1 MTTTIDPP
9 RNGQV
14 AAPSASA
21 ELRADGRVF
30 PLVAP
35 GGRELSLGRHSEAA
49 EGDDRP
55 DIDLADLPNGR
66 TVSRH
71 HARLYERDGEWFLRV
86 ETGALNPTSID
97 DEPVPPGLEISLEHG
112 QSLQVGA
119 ITLQFYQPGAAV
131 ELVDDDQIELRVEPF
146 DVHVEPGAAVTTS
159 VRVVNF
165 TDHVDQFIVEV
176 RGLPSSWY
184 SITYLGVTAKR
195 AEVGLFQTQSR
206 LAPSSDAQAQMQILF
221 NPPRECRSFAGARPY
236 TVRVTT
242 RSAPR
247 QRREQKGMLT
257 ILPFGGVNIDSGMA
271 QVRRRKGSYSWVVH
285 NTGNAPATIDLSA
298 RPTDITGTGM
308 FARIP
313 RSLLEIGKEEE
324 EEEESEPRIETRWQA
339 QQITLDACESKRVQL
354 AVRVLNRHWWGDR
367 IQYHFTVTAASGAAI
382 ATEESYLESPPR
394 ISTAIQSV
402 VRWIMAR
409 LPFLLALAG
418 FLWLFWTFFQL
429 PEINFQVESADIAAG
444 EPVRLR
450 WVVKHATFFTVEN
463 SNIKGQRIG
472 FFNQL
477 DETRDNGNAIE
488 KPEQTTRYVFR
499 ATNGLGL
506 ASSDDQT
513 VHVRPAP
520 RIVEFTTTPSII
532 QQEGDPVEIS
542 WKISGDPG
550 HRVTTL
556 LTAIVPRENAVPR
569 VLEIGEL
576 KGVYVDHP
584 VENETLY
591 ELWVSDRHNSGD
603 GANIDAMQKL
613 VSVAPAQLDNLT
625 VSPAEVTPGGLAT
638 LRWTGQRF
646 TSLSLRA
653 GAAENDESQPAQ
665 AVDPN
670 VVELDVH
677 PAEDTWYSLTA
688 SNLAGSSTKRLK
700 LSVLPETTAPPK
712 LDFFVATPT
721 SVEQG
726 ETAALTFSAQN
737 ADSVLLR
744 DGGGRVI
751 VQRDT
756 SGSPSVL
763 QTINIAP
770 DQSGVYALTIANA
783 GGEITQAVTVMVRPA
798 PPPPPAPPEPT
809 PGPAEAP
816 PG

>member
-1 MTTTIDPP
+1 MTTTVDSP

-14 AAPSASA
+14 AAPAPAA
-21 ELRADGRVF
+21 ELRADGHVF

-35 GGRELSLGRHSEAA
+35 GGRELTLGRHS

-66 TVSRH
+66 TVSRR
-71 HARLYERDGEWFLRV
+71 HARLYERDGDWFLRV

-97 DEPVPPGLEISLEHG
+97 NEPVPPGLEISLEHG
-112 QSLQVGA
+112 QRLLVGA
-119 ITLQFYQPGAAV
+119 ITLEFYQPGSAV
-131 ELVDDDQIELRVEPF
+131 QLVEDDQIELRVEPF

-159 VRVVNF
+159 ARVVNF

-206 LAPSSDAQAQMQILF
+206 LAPSSDAQAQMLILF
-221 NPPRECRSFAGARPY
+221 NPPRECRSFAGERPY

-257 ILPFGGVNIDSGMA
+257 ILPFAGVQINSGMA

-285 NTGNAPATIDLSA
+285 NTGNATAAVDLSA
-298 RPTDITGTGM
+298 KPTEITGTGM

-313 RSLLEIGKEEE
+313 RSLRDIGKEDDD
-324 EEEESEPRIETRWQA
+324 ESEPRIETRWQA
-339 QQITLDACESKRVQL
+339 NQITLDACESKRVQL

-367 IQYHFTVTAASGAAI
+367 IQYHFTVTAASGVAV

-394 ISTAIQSV
+394 VSTAIQAV

-409 LPFLLALAG
+409 LPFLLVLAG
-418 FLWLFWTFFQL
+418 LLWLFWVFFQP

-450 WVVKHATFFTVEN
+450 WIVKHATFFSVEN

-477 DETRDNGNAIE
+477 DETRDNGAAIE

-520 RIVEFTTTPSII
+520 RIAEFTTTPSII

-542 WKISGDPG
+542 WKINADPG
-550 HRVTTL
+550 YRVTAV
-556 LTAIVPRENAVPR
+556 LTAIVPREGAVPR
-569 VLEIGEL
+569 VLDLGEL

-584 VENETLY
+584 VESETLY

-603 GANIDAMQKL
+603 GANTDGMQRL
-613 VSVAPAQLDNLT
+613 VSVAPAQLDTLT
-625 VSPAEVTPGGLAT
+625 VTPAEVHPGELAT

-646 TSLSLRA
+646 TSLKLRA
-653 GAAENDESQPAQ
+653 GAAENDESQPAEEI
-665 AVDPN
+665 DPE
-670 VVELDVH
+670 VVEVDVH
-677 PAEDTWYSLTA
+677 PQEDTWYTLTA
-688 SNLAGSSTKRLK
+688 NNLAGSSTKRLK
-700 LSVLPETTAPPK
+700 LSVVPDTTAPPK
-712 LDFFVATPT
+712 LDFFLATPT

-770 DQSGVYALTIANA
+770 DQSGVYALTLTNA
-783 GGEITQAVTVMVRPA
+783 GGQVTQAVTVIVRPA
-798 PPPPPAPPEPT
+798 PPPPPEPT
-809 PGPAEAP
+809 PAPVEPQASP